1 MAKEHI
7 EIKRSITK
15 FQKKYS
21 SAISLIFKRFSQG
34 FTQVQII
41 EELVRSDVLT
51 RAKAVELV
59 EASKFALVNISPDF
73 AIEVV
78 GQVRLGLATTML
90 SIEELYESAENKHE
104 QAQALAL
111 KLKALA
117 QLRDLVPRQIQMDH
131 KVQEDDA
138 RRILF
143 EVHGLDKKIID
154 GE

>member
-1 MAKEHI
+1 L
-7 EIKRSITK
+7 RL
-15 FQKKYS
+15 Q
-21 SAISLIFKRFSQG
+21 
-34 FTQVQII
+34 
-41 EELVRSDVLT
+41 
-51 RAKAVELV
+51 
-59 EASKFALVNISPDF
+59 KFALVNISPDF

-143 EVHGLDKKIID
+143 EVHGLNDKKII
-154 GE
+154 ESE